1 MCVLARVF
9 EEAGLTTLTIAMVRE
24 HAEKVKAPRVLF
36 VPFPFGYALGK
47 PNDPP
52 LQHRVIGAAIA
63 LLQREQGPAL
73 EDFPEEEAPAGLVQ
87 ASGVQPRAA
96 EAAQDPA
103 DEVTTWRAFYERWL
117 EDHNGR
123 TAVGL
128 CGIPQR
134 RWRGVIRFLESY
146 SRGEDADMQERP
158 AAVPVPQFIR
168 YCVDDLKAFYYE
180 ARMAQRP
187 NVSEPELHR
196 WFWGETAVAQL
207 IRAVAQRMTSTDD
220 PALKYFAYGLAR

>member
-47 PNDPP
+47 PNDPQ
-52 LQHRVIGAAIA
+52 LQHRVIGAALD
-63 LLQREQGPAL
+63 LLPREQGPVL
-73 EDFPEEEAPAGLVQ
+73 EDFPEEEAPEALIQ
-87 ASGVQPRAA
+87 ASAVKQVAA
-96 EAAQDPA
+96 EAERDPA
-103 DEVTTWRAFYERWL
+103 DEVTTLRAFYERWL
-117 EDHNGR
+117 EDHSGR

-146 SRGEDADMQERP
+146 SRGEDADMSERP
-158 AAVPVPQFIR
+158 AGVPVPQFIR

-180 ARMAQRP
+180 ARMTQRP
-187 NVSEPELHR
+187 HVSEPELHR

-207 IRAVAQRMTSTDD
+207 IRAVAQRLNASDD
-220 PALKYFAYGLAR
+220 AALKYFANGLAR

>member
-1 MCVLARVF
+1 VCVLARVF
-9 EEAGLTTLTIAMVRE
+9 EGAGLTTLAIAMVRE
-24 HAEKVKAPRVLF
+24 HAQKVKAPRVLF

-47 PNDPP
+47 PNDPQ
-52 LQHRVIGAAIA
+52 LQHRVLGAAID
-63 LLQREQGPAL
+63 LLQREQGPVL
-73 EDFPEEEAPAGLVQ
+73 EDFPEEEAPEALLQ
-87 ASGVQPRAA
+87 ASGVQRMAG
-96 EAAQDPA
+96 EAAQEPA
-103 DEVTTWRAFYERWL
+103 DEVTTLRAFYERWL
-117 EDHNGR
+117 EAHNGR

-134 RWRGVIRFLESY
+134 RWRGVIRFLEAY

-158 AAVPVPQFIR
+158 AGVPVPQFIR

-187 NVSEPELHR
+187 NVTEPELHR

-207 IRAVAQRMTSTDD
+207 IRTVAQRMTASDD

>member
-1 MCVLARVF
+1 VCVLARVF
-9 EEAGLTTLTIAMVRE
+9 EEAGLATITVAMVRE

-36 VPFPFGYALGK
+36 VPFPFGYALGS

-52 LQHRVIGAAIA
+52 LQHRVLSAALD
-63 LLQREQGPAL
+63 LLQREEGPVL
-73 EDFPEEEAPAGLVQ
+73 EDFPEEEAPQALIQ
-87 ASGVQPRAA
+87 ASAVKPVAA
-96 EAAQDPA
+96 ETERDPA
-103 DEVTTWRAFYERWL
+103 DEVTTVRAFYERWV
-117 EDHNGR
+117 EDHSGR

-134 RWRGVIRFLESY
+134 RWRGIIRFLQSY
-146 SRGEDADMQERP
+146 SGGEDADMSERP
-158 AAVPVPQFIR
+158 AGVPVPQFIR

-207 IRAVAQRMTSTDD
+207 IRAVAQRMTATDD